1 MKKFLGTFLASLIL
15 AALTVISVSA
25 KSESATLEVI
35 EPTTVGGV
43 VLDKGHYTFK
53 FDDKTSEVTV
63 IRDGKKV
70 TTVKATVVA
79 ENRKFQGDS
88 YTTKATDSGRV
99 LTSIRFNGQNRSIVL
114 GDATASN

>member
-1 MKKFLGTFLASLIL
+1 MKKFLGTFLASMIL

-25 KSESATLEVI
+25 KAESATLEVI
-35 EPTTVGGV
+35 EPTSVGGV

-53 FDDKTSEVTV
+53 FDEKTNEVTV
-63 IRDGKKV
+63 IREGKKV

-79 ENRKFQGDS
+79 ETRKFQGDS

-99 LTSIRFNGQNRSIVL
+99 LTAIRFNGQSRSIVL
-114 GDATASN
+114 GDASAN

>member
-1 MKKFLGTFLASLIL
+1 MRKFFGTFLASMLL

-35 EPTTVGGV
+35 EPTSVGGV

-53 FDDKTSEVTV
+53 FDEQTSELTV
-63 IRDGKKV
+63 VRDGKKV

-88 YTTKATDSGRV
+88 YTTKQTDSGRV
-99 LTSIRFNGQNRSIVL
+99 LTGIRFNGQRRSIVL
-114 GDATASN
+114 GDAPAK